1 MSYRVEITDRA
12 QLDIDEFSRHCR
24 DYSADFWD
32 EQEARLAYVF
42 EVRLASMPET
52 WNFFFLT
59 GAPYRAY
66 LYEVGVRTQLWIV
79 YTIDEGRK
87 TVSVL
92 RVWNAARDT
101 KQFGV

>member
-1 MSYRVEITDRA
+1 MPFRVEITDRA
-12 QLDIDEFSRHCR
+12 QLDIDEFARHSR
-24 DYSADFWD
+24 DYSADFWN

-52 WNFFFLT
+52 WNFFFVS
-59 GAPYRAY
+59 GAPYRAF

-79 YTIDEGRK
+79 YTIDDELK

-92 RVWNAARDT
+92 RIWNAARDT
-101 KQFGV
+101 TRFGV